1 MTARADDVYFGGLY
15 GLCVSSARGGAATT
29 AMNKFRKLGLIS
41 YNAHIK
47 VNSALLDAVLRDKPE
62 LGEDE

>member
-1 MTARADDVYFGGLY
+1 MSTSEGYTDFVYR
-15 GLCVSSARGGAATT
+15 VRGEAQRRT